1 MSFAY
6 HYELYDEAHE
16 GVIKTVKGV
25 LSIDGEELLFE
36 YKLYDMMDTVIS
48 TLNKFSL
55 NVDYLKKVMY
65 KRGIFQ
71 SKMIIEAT
79 RFVFL
84 EPIPGSQQGK
94 ITLKIARSDRDQ
106 AQEFATKLNIALT
119 ERRLRDMDSS
129 EQ

>member
-6 HYELYDEAHE
+6 HYYIYNTTINEDCT
-16 GVIKTVKGV
+16 IKGV

-36 YKLYDMMDTVIS
+36 YKLYDEDDIVVS

-55 NVDYLKKVMY
+55 NVDYLKKVMF
-65 KRGIFQ
+65 KRSFFQ
-71 SKMIIEAT
+71 STMIIEAT

-84 EPIPGSQQGK
+84 EPLPGSQQGK
-94 ITLKIARSDRDQ
+94 ITLKINRIDRDN
-106 AQEFATKLNIALT
+106 AEEFSTKLNIALS
-119 ERRLRDMDSS
+119 ERRLRDID